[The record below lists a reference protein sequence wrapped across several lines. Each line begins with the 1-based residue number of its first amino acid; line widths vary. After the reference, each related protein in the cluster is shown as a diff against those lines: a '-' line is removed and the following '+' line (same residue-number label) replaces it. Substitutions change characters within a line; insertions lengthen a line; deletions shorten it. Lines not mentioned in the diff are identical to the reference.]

1 MAARTLNR
9 SEKLGQ
15 VSAKTIIYLI
25 LIGFAIVEG
34 YPLLWLAFNA
44 FKSDAEIF
52 TNIWGLPQSPSL
64 EAFAS
69 AWDKAN
75 IGTYYKNTLIVTIG
89 TVLLVL
95 LIGSLASYVFARMRF
110 PGSELIF
117 IAVLLTM
124 MIQPAYTLV
133 ALFRIIRDLGLLK
146 IPYLGLILPYTAGSL
161 PLTIALFTPY
171 FRSIPVELEEA
182 ARIDGAG
189 WFKIFTR
196 VVLPLSGPVIS
207 AVVIFTFLGA
217 YNELLLSLIVIRT
230 EEFRTL
236 PLGLSTLM
244 GRYDRNY
251 GELFAGLTMAI
262 VPAALVYLVFQRRF
276 ISGITAGAVRG

>member
-1 MAARTLNR
+1 MAALSWN
-9 SEKLGQ
+9 S
-15 VSAKTIIYLI
+15 SAKLTRASAKSIIYLI
-25 LIGFAIVEG
+25 LIFFTIVEG

-44 FKSDAEIF
+44 FKTDSEIF
-52 TNIWGLPQSPSL
+52 TNIWGFPLSPTFD
-64 EAFAS
+64 AFGS
-69 AWDKAN
+69 AWSKAN
-75 IGTYYKNTLIVTIG
+75 IGIYYRNTLIVTIG

-95 LIGSLASYVFARMRF
+95 VIGSLASYVFARMRF
-110 PGSELIF
+110 PGSEF
-117 IAVLLTM
+117 IYVAVLLTM

-133 ALFRIIRDLGLLK
+133 ALFRIIRDLGLLNT
-146 IPYLGLILPYTAGSL
+146 YWGLILPYTAGSL

-171 FRSIPVELEEA
+171 FRSIPIELEEA

-217 YNELLLSLIVIRT
+217 YNELLLSLIVVRSA
-230 EEFRTL
+230 EFRTL

-251 GELFAGLTMAI
+251 AELFAGLTMAI
-262 VPAALVYLVFQRRF
+262 VPAAIVYLIFQRRF
-276 ISGITAGAVRG
+276 ISGITAGAIKG

>member
-1 MAARTLNR
+1 MALLELKR
-9 SEKLGQ
+9 SGKLGQ
-15 VSAKTIIYLI
+15 VSAKTITYLI
-25 LIGFAIVEG
+25 LIAFAIIEG
-34 YPLLWLAFNA
+34 YPLLWLGFNA

-52 TNIWGLPQSPSL
+52 TNIWGLPQSPSFD
-64 EAFAS
+64 AFIS

-75 IGTYYKNTLIVTIG
+75 IGIYYKNTLIVTIG

-117 IAVLLTM
+117 VAVLLTM
-124 MIQPAYTLV
+124 MIQSAYTLV
-133 ALFRIIRDLGLLK
+133 ALFRVIRELGLLNT
-146 IPYLGLILPYTAGSL
+146 YWGLILPYTAGSL
-161 PLTIALFTPY
+161 PLAIALMTPY

-217 YNELLLSLIVIRT
+217 YNELLLSLIIIRS

-262 VPAALVYLVFQRRF
+262 VPATLVYLLFQRRF

>member
-1 MAARTLNR
+1 MDSMALNR
-9 SEKLGQ
+9 RAKFGQ
-15 VSAKTIIYLI
+15 VSAKTITYLI
-25 LIGFAIVEG
+25 LIVFAIVEG
-34 YPLLWLAFNA
+34 YPLLWLGFNA

-64 EAFAS
+64 EAFGS

-75 IGTYYKNTLIVTIG
+75 IGTYYKNTLLVTIG

-110 PGSELIF
+110 PGSELIYV
-117 IAVLLTM
+117 AVLLTM

-133 ALFRIIRDLGLLK
+133 ALFRIIRNLGLLNT
-146 IPYLGLILPYTAGSL
+146 YFGLILPYTASSL

-251 GELFAGLTMAI
+251 AELFAGLTMAI
-262 VPAALVYLVFQRRF
+262 VPAALVYLIFQRRF

>member
-1 MAARTLNR
+1 
-9 SEKLGQ
+9 
-15 VSAKTIIYLI
+15 
-25 LIGFAIVEG
+25 
-34 YPLLWLAFNA
+34 
-44 FKSDAEIF
+44 
-52 TNIWGLPQSPSL
+52 
-64 EAFAS
+64 
-69 AWDKAN
+69 
-75 IGTYYKNTLIVTIG
+75 VTIG

-95 LIGSLASYVFARMRF
+95 VIGSLASYVFARMRF
-110 PGSELIF
+110 PGSEFIF
-117 IAVLLTM
+117 VAVLLTM

-133 ALFRIIRDLGLLK
+133 ALFRIIRDLGLLNT
-146 IPYLGLILPYTAGSL
+146 YWGLILPYTAGSL

-217 YNELLLSLIVIRT
+217 YNELLLSLIIIRSA
-230 EEFRTL
+230 EFRTL

-251 GELFAGLTMAI
+251 AELFAGLTMAI
-262 VPAALVYLVFQRRF
+262 VPAALVYLIFQRRF
-276 ISGITAGAVRG
+276 ISGITAGAIKG